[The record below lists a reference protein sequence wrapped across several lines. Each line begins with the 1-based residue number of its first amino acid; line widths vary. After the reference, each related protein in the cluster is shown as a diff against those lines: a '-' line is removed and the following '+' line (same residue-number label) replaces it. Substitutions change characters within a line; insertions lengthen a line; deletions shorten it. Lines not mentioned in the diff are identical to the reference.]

1 MGSPGFPS
9 LVSDQSDDSAPLG
22 GLGQDRILD
31 VNLNLDLPPV
41 DLDLP
46 PVDLGLGAVQCMDLE
61 LGNSLARHQES
72 RWQSVF
78 RHLLSMMQQAV
89 SQVLGDTQQ
98 ILY

>member
-22 GLGQDRILD
+22 GLGQDRILE

-46 PVDLGLGAVQCMDLE
+46 PVDLGLGAVQCMGFGIGKFFGE
-61 LGNSLARHQES
+61 TSGI
-72 RWQSVF
+72 
-78 RHLLSMMQQAV
+78 SMAI
-89 SQVLGDTQQ
+89 SF
-98 ILY
+98 

>member
-41 DLDLP
+41 DL
-46 PVDLGLGAVQCMDLE
+46 GLGALQCMGFGIGKFFGE
-61 LGNSLARHQES
+61 TSGI
-72 RWQSVF
+72 
-78 RHLLSMMQQAV
+78 SMAI
-89 SQVLGDTQQ
+89 SF
-98 ILY
+98 

>member
-46 PVDLGLGAVQCMDLE
+46 PVDLDLPPVDLGLGALQCMGFGIGKFFGE
-61 LGNSLARHQES
+61 TS
-72 RWQSVF
+72 RI
-78 RHLLSMMQQAV
+78 SMAI
-89 SQVLGDTQQ
+89 SF
-98 ILY
+98 